1 MITFRAL
8 HDSRESR
15 TYVDNYA
22 DSGWG
27 GGENLFVHSLKG
39 GIKGPI
45 NIETKN
51 VARKSNTPTS
61 LDGVSLMAGKFSV
74 RHCFTLI
81 LPKYDE
87 SVVFVNIIENCMRVF
102 SFSLHPHILKQ

>member
-1 MITFRAL
+1 MIRAKVEL
-8 HDSRESR
+8 ISITMR
-15 TYVDNYA
+15 TRV
-22 DSGWG
+22 G
-27 GGENLFVHSLKG
+27 GGDLFVHSLKG

-45 NIETKN
+45 TIETKN

-74 RHCFTLI
+74 RHCSTLI
-81 LPKYDE
+81 LPRYDE
-87 SVVFVNIIENCMRVF
+87 SVVFVNIIENGMRAF

>member
-15 TYVDNYA
+15 TYIDNYA

-27 GGENLFVHSLKG
+27 GGGDFLSLKG
-39 GIKGPI
+39 RIKGPI

-87 SVVFVNIIENCMRVF
+87 SVVFVNMIENGMRAF

>member
-1 MITFRAL
+1 MIRAKVEL
-8 HDSRESR
+8 ISITMR
-15 TYVDNYA
+15 TRV
-22 DSGWG
+22 G
-27 GGENLFVHSLKG
+27 GGGDLFVHSLKG

-45 NIETKN
+45 TIETKN

-74 RHCFTLI
+74 RHCSTLI

-87 SVVFVNIIENCMRVF
+87 SVVFVNIIENGMRAF
-102 SFSLHPHILKQ
+102 SFSLHPHILKQRSLQEDV